1 MFPSLP
7 LEARLRMEARL
18 RINPSLL
25 RINPSLPM
33 EARLRRIQKR
43 KQKVSTLLT
52 PFIDRIQNGVTH
64 SILSY
69 NSQIPM
75 DLSLHLRM
83 DPSLPMPIDPS
94 LRMGKDP
101 TLPIKMYPRLPK
113 PRRSNLTVRCFHWIC
128 MSLCSNLSQQFY
140 LFTHTSN
147 HISIRIILPFSQYL
161 HQFEF

>member
-18 RINPSLL
+18 RINQSLL

-83 DPSLPMPIDPS
+83 DPKSTNANRSKSTNGKGSNATNKNVSKATKATAFQSHGTLLPLDLYVSLLESITTILSIHSHFQSHFNSNYSSFQPIPPS
-94 LRMGKDP
+94 
-101 TLPIKMYPRLPK
+101 I
-113 PRRSNLTVRCFHWIC
+113 
-128 MSLCSNLSQQFY
+128 
-140 LFTHTSN
+140 
-147 HISIRIILPFSQYL
+147 
-161 HQFEF
+161 